1 MAKVK
6 NVDWATGKNE
16 RMSYYSYFLG
26 QNAIYTMVT
35 NFLTTYLLF
44 QGLDPAK
51 SGLVMLAVKVWD
63 AVNDTIFGVIFD
75 SVRFKSGKKYLPWL
89 KVSTFFIPLST
100 VLIYMIPRSSGETV
114 KLIWFAV
121 AYILWDTAY
130 TLCDVPIY
138 GIVTAMTQRIDERTS
153 LLSFK
158 SIWAGLGSGVALI
171 LGTVLVGEK
180 VGLNFGVAAAAVALI
195 SFFTMLP
202 VNFNVKERFKSG
214 NDEEFTVKRMFKYLF
229 GNKYLLIYY
238 FGFFVQGSL
247 AVGPPLALFVSYYM
261 FNNSQFSLII
271 MALAVL
277 PMLLAALFV
286 PRLLKHIDK
295 MKLYLI
301 CTALNIV
308 LSLVIW
314 FVGYKSMLAF
324 ALLSVLRSVP
334 AAIVGV
340 TMFMFTP
347 DCAEYGLFKSGID
360 AKGITFAI
368 QTFMAKITGA
378 LSGSLGLILLKL
390 FEWKAVEAESFEELQ
405 KLAVS
410 QSPRAMGGLW
420 FIYNIVPV
428 IGLVAAFIIWQ
439 FYKLSDKDVQIMADA
454 NTGSIGRDE
463 ALSLLNKKL

>member
-1 MAKVK
+1 MKGNAMANVK
-6 NVDWATGKNE
+6 IADWATDKKE
-16 RMSYYSYFLG
+16 RLSYYSYFLG

-75 SVRFKSGKKYLPWL
+75 AVKFKSGKKYLPWL
-89 KVSTFFIPLST
+89 KVSTFFIPITT

-138 GIVTAMTQRIDERTS
+138 GIVTAMTERIDERTS

-158 SIWAGLGSGVALI
+158 SIWGGLGGAVALV

-180 VGLNFGVAAAAVALI
+180 VGLNFGVAAIAVSLI
-195 SFFTMLP
+195 AFLTMLP
-202 VNFNVKERFKSG
+202 VNYKVKERF
-214 NDEEFTVKRMFKYLF
+214 NPETDEEFTIRRMFKYLF

-238 FGFFVQGSL
+238 FGFFIQGSL

-271 MALAVL
+271 LALTVF

-286 PRLLKHIDK
+286 PRILNHIDK

-301 CTALNIV
+301 
-308 LSLVIW
+308 
-314 FVGYKSMLAF
+314 
-324 ALLSVLRSVP
+324 
-334 AAIVGV
+334 
-340 TMFMFTP
+340 
-347 DCAEYGLFKSGID
+347 
-360 AKGITFAI
+360 
-368 QTFMAKITGA
+368 
-378 LSGSLGLILLKL
+378 
-390 FEWKAVEAESFEELQ
+390 
-405 KLAVS
+405 
-410 QSPRAMGGLW
+410 
-420 FIYNIVPV
+420 
-428 IGLVAAFIIWQ
+428 
-439 FYKLSDKDVQIMADA
+439 
-454 NTGSIGRDE
+454 
-463 ALSLLNKKL
+463 